1 MPSSTTHVYI
11 ECIICVCGSISLWQ
25 CPPTLTHCIHILY
38 AQTNNTLS
46 EKQQQQQ
53 PQQRGDNGEC
63 ESLLTNAKCI
73 KLFKVLF
80 ANMQINIES
89 AFVFVF
95 VLRQARCGAGGD
107 AGWWCWLGTRVLG
120 MPCRKLAWQ
129 LSSAQLATHGWQFK
143 TQSSFAPD
151 GHRSTAQLS
160 LPTHTHTHIYTPVSG
175 RPMKKRKKLK

>member
-11 ECIICVCGSISLWQ
+11 ECIICVWGSTSLWQ

-38 AQTNNTLS
+38 AQTYNTLS

-53 PQQRGDNGEC
+53 QQRGDNGEC

-107 AGWWCWLGTRVLG
+107 AGWWCWLGARACWRCPVENCQGNSARLSSPRTAGNSKLSQVL
-120 MPCRKLAWQ
+120 PPTATDRQ
-129 LSSAQLATHGWQFK
+129 LSCRCPRTHSHIHTCEWATHEKKEK
-143 TQSSFAPD
+143 T
-151 GHRSTAQLS
+151 
-160 LPTHTHTHIYTPVSG
+160 
-175 RPMKKRKKLK
+175 

>member
-1 MPSSTTHVYI
+1 MCVWEST
-11 ECIICVCGSISLWQ
+11 SLWQ

-46 EKQQQQQ
+46 VKQQQQQ
-53 PQQRGDNGEC
+53 QWGDNGEC

-129 LSSAQLATHGWQFK
+129 LSSAQLATHGWQFE

-160 LPTHTHTHIYTPVSG
+160 LPTHTLTYTHLWVG
-175 RPMKKRKKLK
+175 DLKKKGKNLNKMG